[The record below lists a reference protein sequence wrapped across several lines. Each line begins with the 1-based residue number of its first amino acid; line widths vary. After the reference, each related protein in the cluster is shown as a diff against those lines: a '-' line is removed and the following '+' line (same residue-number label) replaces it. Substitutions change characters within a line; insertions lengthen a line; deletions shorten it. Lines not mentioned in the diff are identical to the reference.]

1 MDLFERSSIL
11 VHGIPQLYASKKY
24 VDCKFLVGP
33 DKVPFEAH
41 KLILA
46 MASEAF
52 EEQLYSDNTSDEPIL
67 VPDVDPDVFEAI
79 LRYIYLNEHPYTMR
93 FSKDVAGIDQH
104 NLIKLWYITSKY
116 ELDDLKRK
124 YLDEIK
130 INITN
135 WFVAYNASK
144 MLLNGP
150 LAVEEQM
157 KLGSGSLPNIIQL
170 IRQDERKNV
179 ERIVIRCQKVFS
191 VKTPDALGDSFIKRM
206 PERFLKDLFAVE
218 YMSIENELA
227 LFKFLVRYAHENGW
241 KPNDEYFLDKDENG
255 TELATPFQGKYF
267 LKEQVLGSTL
277 KTNSGILC
285 PQRFRNVKVN
295 MNVVIVLQISTLVA
309 YLNIIKNVSNCLSE
323 YIREAMKQ
331 IRFLSMTLKVFDSI
345 PSKSGFFTEFE
356 VKKIRDRIA
365 DDSCQCVSVAGFSTV
380 TNKKRHELLNVT
392 FLDVSCSALMDA

>member
-1 MDLFERSSIL
+1 
-11 VHGIPQLYASKKY
+11 
-24 VDCKFLVGP
+24 
-33 DKVPFEAH
+33 
-41 KLILA
+41 

-93 FSKDVAGIDQH
+93 FSKDVGGIDQH

-135 WFVAYNASK
+135 WFVVYNASK

-157 KLGSGSLPNIIQL
+157 KLGSGSLPNFIRCIQY
-170 IRQDERKNV
+170 ERKNV
-179 ERIVIRCQKVFS
+179 EGIVIRCQKVFS

-227 LFKFLVRYAHENGW
+227 LFQFLVRYAHENGW
-241 KPNDEYFLDKDENG
+241 KPNDEYFLDK
-255 TELATPFQGKYF
+255 L
-267 LKEQVLGSTL
+267 
-277 KTNSGILC
+277 I
-285 PQRFRNVKVN
+285 
-295 MNVVIVLQISTLVA
+295 MNVVSTHLVFQISTLVA
-309 YLNIIKNVSNCLSE
+309 NLKIIKNASNCLSE

-331 IRFLSMTLKVFDSI
+331 IRFLSMSLKVFDSI

-356 VKKIRDRIA
+356 VKTIRDRIA

-380 TNKKRHELLNVT
+380 TYKKRHELLNVT